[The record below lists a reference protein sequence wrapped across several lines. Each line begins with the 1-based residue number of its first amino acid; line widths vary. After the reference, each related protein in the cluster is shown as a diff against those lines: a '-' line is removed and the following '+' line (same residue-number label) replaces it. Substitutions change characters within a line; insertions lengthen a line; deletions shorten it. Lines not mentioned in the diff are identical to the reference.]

1 MTKHDC
7 PSCECVSRYVVRL
20 DVEFEVEAN
29 TSTQATKE
37 ALATLQGY
45 TLGSATLMYAT
56 DISTEEIT

>member
-29 TSTQATKE
+29 TMAQATRD
-37 ALATLQGY
+37 ALATLEGY

-56 DISTEEIT
+56 DISTEEIK